1 MEYRTQTVT
10 RWTESTKGYNNT
22 IQAELTNEIRRIWT
36 GLLLDNA
43 PRKENLRVLDVGTGP
58 GFFSILL
65 SAKGNQVTGID
76 CTPEMLEQA
85 KNNACQEGVYPE
97 FLLMD
102 NHRLGFPDNTF
113 DLVVSRNVTWT
124 LYDPEAAYTE
134 WKRVL
139 KPGGRLLIFD
149 ANWYMQ
155 HFDHEME
162 QTMRKG
168 ILQYREKYG
177 QLPSKFSMYRME
189 EYWKRLPLV
198 GIKRPLWDRA
208 MLWKLGFQ
216 DIVCDENISCLTAL
230 DDISQMLYGATTM
243 FMVRATKVTQEKE
256 DLKTITEYW
265 DGRSPEQGIAC
276 LSELASPQ
284 CETYQK
290 LLSTY
295 FPPRQKLRVLDVGTG
310 CGFLAI
316 LLAKEGHEVTGIDIS
331 SLMLEEAAYCANAHK
346 AIVDFRLINAEKL
359 PFEDDCVDLII
370 SRNLIWT
377 LQNPETAYSEWHR
390 VLKPGGMLMYLDAN
404 FYLHLFDPKQ
414 KEQFEKFR
422 QIAATH
428 EVISFYGTGH
438 SSTSVMD
445 SVAPRLPLS
454 AQKRPEWDKE
464 ALSKARFNVIHIE
477 PCISKF
483 LGIEEEQIENYTTP
497 MFFIVAQKKSER
509 R

>member
-1 MEYRTQTVT
+1 MEYKKQTVT
-10 RWTESTKGYNNT
+10 RWTESANSYNNT
-22 IQAELTNEIRRIWT
+22 IQAELANEERRIWT

-65 SAKGNQVTGID
+65 SARGHQATGID

-85 KNNACQEGVYPE
+85 RNNARQEGTHPE

-102 NHRLGFPDNTF
+102 NHHLEFSDNTF

-124 LYDPEAAYTE
+124 LYDPQTAYTE

-155 HFDHEME
+155 HFDSQTE
-162 QTMRKG
+162 QTMRRG

-243 FMVRATKVTQEKE
+243 FMVRATRVTPEEE
-256 DLKTITEYW
+256 DLQTIAEYW

-284 CETYQK
+284 REAYLK
-290 LLSTY
+290 LLSAYLPTG
-295 FPPRQKLRVLDVGTG
+295 QKLRVLDVGTG

-316 LLAKEGHEVTGIDIS
+316 LLAEEGHEVTGVDIS
-331 SLMLEEAAYCANAHK
+331 PLMLEEAAYCAGARK
-346 AIVDFRLINAEKL
+346 AAVDFRQGSAEKL
-359 PFEDDCVDLII
+359 PFEDDCFDLII
-370 SRNLIWT
+370 SRNLVWA
-377 LQNPETAYSEWHR
+377 LQNPETAFSEWHR
-390 VLKPGGMLMYLDAN
+390 ILKPGGMLAYLDAN
-404 FYLHLFDPKQ
+404 FYLHLFDPQQ
-414 KEQFEKFR
+414 KEQLEKLR
-422 QIAATH
+422 QAAGVH
-428 EVISFYGTGH
+428 EITPLYGTGH

-454 AQKRPEWDKE
+454 AQKRPEWDKK
-464 ALSKARFNVIHIE
+464 ALSQARFHVLAVE
-477 PCISKF
+477 PCSSKL
-483 LGIEEEQIENYTTP
+483 LGTEKEQIQDAATP
-497 MFFIVAQKKSER
+497 MFFIAAQKNPER

>member
-1 MEYRTQTVT
+1 MEYKKQAVK
-10 RWTESTKGYNNT
+10 RWTESAGGYNNT
-22 IQAELTNEIRRIWT
+22 IQAELANEKRRIWT
-36 GLLLDNA
+36 ELLLDNA

-65 SAKGNQVTGID
+65 SARGHQVTGID

-85 KNNACQEGVYPE
+85 KNNARQEGVNPE
-97 FLLMD
+97 FLFMD
-102 NHRLGFPDNTF
+102 NHYLEFPENTF

-124 LYDPEAAYTE
+124 LYDPQTAYIE

-155 HFDHEME
+155 HFDPEIDK
-162 QTMRKG
+162 TMRRG

-177 QLPSKFSMYRME
+177 QLPSKFAMHRIE

-216 DIVCDENISCLTAL
+216 DIVYDDISSLTAL
-230 DDISQMLYGATTM
+230 DDISQMLYGAITM
-243 FMVRATKVTQEKE
+243 FMIRATKVTQKE
-256 DLKTITEYW
+256 EDFQNIAEYW
-265 DGRSPEQGIAC
+265 DGRSPEQSITC
-276 LSELASPQ
+276 LSELTSPHR
-284 CETYQK
+284 ETYLK

-295 FPPRQKLRVLDVGTG
+295 MPEGRKLRVLDVGTG

-316 LLAKEGHEVTGIDIS
+316 LLAKEGHEITGVDIS
-331 SLMLEEAAYCANAHK
+331 PLMLEEAAYCANAHK
-346 AIVDFRLINAEKL
+346 VIVDFRLSNAEKL
-359 PFEDDCVDLII
+359 PFEDDSFDLII

-377 LQNPETAYSEWHR
+377 LQNPEKAFSEWYR
-390 VLKPGGMLMYLDAN
+390 ILKPKGMLIYLDAN
-404 FYLHLFDPKQ
+404 FYLHLFDPQQ
-414 KEQFEKFR
+414 KGQFEKFR
-422 QIAATH
+422 QTAGEH
-428 EVISFYGTGH
+428 EITPLYGTGH

-445 SVAPRLPLS
+445 SIALRLPLS
-454 AQKRPEWDKE
+454 AQKRPEWDKKT
-464 ALSKARFNVIHIE
+464 LSQVGFQVISIE
-477 PCISKF
+477 QCISKL
-483 LGIEEEQIENYTTP
+483 LGKGEEQIQYAATP
-497 MFFIVAQKKSER
+497 MFFIVAQKNSDR